1 MPVGDWLGRCPVL
14 NGGMEP
20 DVFLAAVR
28 ARLIRVLMIEG
39 VARVVAIVVTAA
51 VLSVA
56 ADWVWRL
63 PGLVRLGLLLAVAG
77 AAGLVVWVRL
87 GRPFRRDL
95 GNAAL
100 ARFAERRVPEMDG
113 RLVTHIEGI
122 ALGAHDSQVLKSVLA
137 TINPATLIPARRTP
151 KQVAIGAAALLV
163 VIAASIATP
172 EIAADGTHRLLLP
185 LGAAEWRKHTS
196 LDVTVEHAVVPV
208 DGAMVLAITR
218 HHPDADFSAPVVVSW
233 RGGAVDES
241 RQLGGLTGT
250 SWSTSIAAPVGMYEV
265 TISSAD
271 ADPVMV
277 KARVV
282 VRPTVGRIRA
292 LLTPPAYTGLP
303 TQTVDTLAGTMIPGT
318 KLAFAV
324 GFITEAGRQ
333 IKTVTARFND
343 TPLTLAE
350 KDHHFTGEMTV
361 TTAGSLALTAADQDG
376 IALTGEARFPL
387 TITPDRPPV
396 VSLSGP
402 SAREAVT
409 VRAVV
414 ELSLAASDDFGLADL
429 SLGASIVPGG
439 SEAASTKPGV
449 KPGSAPAALEI
460 LERFTGVTGQPS
472 VNRTSQVE
480 VGRHAAEGE
489 QLVLIGRAH
498 DRNDVSEPGEGSS
511 EALTLRVVPEDLLR
525 QELDRLLG
533 EAKERVSQAR
543 DDLASAQDAAARERH
558 LRSASQA
565 TAKADE
571 LLVQVLRRWAQNRL
585 AAEGIIPGTKAH
597 VIISETAMPKL
608 AEATAGAEPPRQA
621 ADVALAEAERLL
633 GSILQ
638 EGDLTRLLTSLIA
651 RETAIATETRGF
663 VKAFL
668 TKSLDP
674 AGKALQQNL
683 ATRQRELAEQALD
696 IERRLLAKE
705 GATWVKAQDLVRK
718 EAPGDRLR
726 QASGDLATNDRRNK
740 AVDGQ
745 QAALAT
751 LTKLLDALRGGDAAH
766 DLAAKLGQLAAEQEQ
781 VAKEL
786 ERGAAPGSQAA
797 KQKDLAERTAAA
809 SREAAN
815 KDDAA
820 AKTLAGAVAT
830 QESAE
835 RGMKSGDAGASARD
849 ANAAAGLLREAQ
861 KQLGGDQKKA
871 EDDKKD
877 KKDAKKPD
885 VIALLKELR
894 TLQAAV
900 VTDATLL
907 SQKTGDKA
915 LDFAAQR
922 QVVALAN
929 SQADLLLR
937 LKEEA
942 LSQLDKNPIA
952 RVAVERVATA
962 MDNAQKHL
970 AAPALGAKGLRLTRI
985 ALAELGR
992 LIDVAEA
999 QPEQDKKKADGGGG
1013 GGGGGQAP
1021 QAAFPPSAEIA
1032 LLAAMQEDLSGRT
1045 AAGHPGDLAGA
1056 QELLQQLV
1064 ESMARNTRPETRP
1077 AILLERT
1084 RRAMTSATY
1093 QLKQQDR
1100 GALTRN
1106 EQQSAV
1112 ASLRRL
1118 LAESGGDGGGGGGGG
1133 GKPPPPGGGGPKP
1146 PPQGGDGQGNPPPS
1160 ASAGGGNQQGG
1171 DGKTAALPVQA
1182 TTTQGD
1188 LLELPPAIRE
1198 QLRQAREQN
1207 FTPGQLQ
1214 IYQRYLELLED
1225 GK

>member
-1 MPVGDWLGRCPVL
+1 MK
-14 NGGMEP
+14 P
-20 DVFLAAVR
+20 DVFLAVVR
-28 ARLIRVLMIEG
+28 ARLIRVLVVEG
-39 VARVVAIVVTAA
+39 LARVVAIVVTAVVVA
-51 VLSVA
+51 IA
-56 ADWVWRL
+56 ADWLWRL
-63 PGLVRLGLLLAVAG
+63 PGVVRLAMLVAVAV
-77 AAGLVVWVRL
+77 AAGLVMWVRL

-100 ARFAERRVPEMDG
+100 ARFAERRVPELDG
-113 RLVTHIEGI
+113 RLLTQVEGI
-122 ALGAHDSQVLKSVLA
+122 AMGDHDQQVLRAVLA
-137 TINPATLIPARRTP
+137 GVNPVTLIPARRTP
-151 KQVAIGAAALLV
+151 KQVAFGAVAILA

-172 EIAADGTHRLLLP
+172 ETAADGVQRLLLP
-185 LGAAEWRKHTS
+185 LGSAEWRKHTS
-196 LDVTVEHAVVPV
+196 LKATLEHDVVPM
-208 DGAMVLAITR
+208 DGALVVAITR

-233 RGGAVDES
+233 KGGVVDES
-241 RQLGGLTGT
+241 RQLGGLTAT
-250 SWSTSIAAPVGMYEV
+250 SWSTSIAAPVGTYEL

-271 ADPVMV
+271 AEPVMLQ
-277 KARVV
+277 ARVV
-282 VRPTVGRIRA
+282 ARPTVGRIHA
-292 LLTPPAYTGLP
+292 ILTPPAYTGLP

-318 KLAFAV
+318 KMAFSL
-324 GFITEAGRQ
+324 GFITEKGRNV
-333 IKTVTARFND
+333 TTATARFND
-343 TPLTLAE
+343 TPLTLTAKE
-350 KDHHFTGEMTV
+350 GQFSGELTV

-376 IALTGEARFPL
+376 IALTGDARFPL
-387 TITPDRPPV
+387 TITPDRQPV

-402 SAREAVT
+402 SPREAVT

-429 SLGASIVPGG
+429 SLC
-439 SEAASTKPGV
+439 AATIHGDSNAHENKPDA
-449 KPGSAPAALEI
+449 KPVSAIATPAPEV
-460 LERFTGVTGQPS
+460 LERFTGVTGQAS
-472 VNRTSQVE
+472 VNRSSQLE

-498 DRNDVSEPGEGSS
+498 DSNDVSGPGVGES
-511 EALTLRVVPEDLLR
+511 EALALRVVPEDLLR

-533 EAKERVSQAR
+533 EAKERVAQAR
-543 DDLASAQDAAARERH
+543 DDLASAQDEAARARH
-558 LRSASQA
+558 VRSASQA

-585 AAEGIIPGTKAH
+585 APEGILPGAKAH
-597 VIISETAMPKL
+597 TIISETALPKL
-608 AEATAGAEPPRQA
+608 AEATAGADAPRQA

-651 RETAIATETRGF
+651 REGAIATETRGF

-674 AGKALQQNL
+674 AGKTLQQNL
-683 ATRQRELAEQALD
+683 ATRQRELADQALD

-705 GATWVKAQDLVRK
+705 GATWTKAQDLVRK

-835 RGMKSGDAGASARD
+835 RGMKAGDAGASARD

-861 KQLGGDQKKA
+861 KQLGGDQKQAQDDK
-871 EDDKKD
+871 DKKD
-877 KKDAKKPD
+877 KKDDKKPD

-894 TLQAAV
+894 TLQAAL

-907 SQKTGDKA
+907 SQKTADPKNSDKP

-922 QVVALAN
+922 QVLTLAN

-942 LSQLDKNPIA
+942 LSQLEKNPIA
-952 RVAVERVATA
+952 HVAVERVATA

-970 AAPALGAKGLRLTRI
+970 ATPALGAKGLRLTRI

-999 QPEQDKKKADGGGG
+999 QPEQDKKKDGGGGG

-1045 AAGHPGDLAGA
+1045 AAGHPGDLAAA

-1064 ESMARNTRPETRP
+1064 ESMARGSRPDTRP

-1084 RRAMTSATY
+1084 RRAMTSAAY

-1106 EQQSAV
+1106 EQQSAE

-1133 GKPPPPGGGGPKP
+1133 GKPPPPSGGGQKP

-1160 ASAGGGNQQGG
+1160 SASAGGGNKQGG

-1182 TTTQGD
+1182 TTTSGD
-1188 LLELPPAIRE
+1188 LLELPPAMRE
-1198 QLRQAREQN
+1198 QLRQAREQH